1 MVERRKEMKRYEEP
15 NHLRFLTFS
24 CYRQLPLFEQD
35 WAKAT
40 FADVLQVQRKKCR
53 FHLIAWVVMT
63 DHAHLLLWPNLP
75 EYPVSKV
82 LWGLKRDVA
91 RRVAAGFRD
100 QGSPMLEQMQNPRGQ
115 HQFWQRG
122 GGHDRNIFSE
132 DEIRE
137 KIDYINMNPV
147 RKGLVETPVDWAW
160 SSARWY
166 AGDRDSGIPID
177 PIRRPD

>member
-1 MVERRKEMKRYEEP
+1 MSERRKEMKRYEEP

-24 CYRQLPLFEQD
+24 YYQQLPLFQDD
-35 WAKAT
+35 WAKDI
-40 FADVLQVQRKKCR
+40 FVDCLGIQRKR
-53 FHLIAWVVMT
+53 SGFHLIAWVVMP
-63 DHAHLLLWPNLP
+63 DHVHLLLWPKLP

-91 RRVAAGFRD
+91 RRVVSGFRD
-100 QGSPMLEQMQNPRGQ
+100 RESSMLEQILNPHRQ

-147 RKGLVETPVDWAW
+147 RKGLVEAPVEWVW

-166 AGDRDSGIPID
+166 AGDRDTGIPID
-177 PIRRPD
+177 PIRRPE